1 MKIEKKLKKLGIK
14 EIRNF
19 TMEEKQ
25 IVAYNVT
32 DSLIMAFPILQDK
45 RQEIIKKIQSANMSF
60 AKIEYNLPK
69 INYLYNNQKIY
80 FDEKV
85 NINIVTA
92 SMIHEIIHFMQ
103 DIRKKKNKL
112 DRIGLCNFNELSLH
126 GLGINEGAV
135 QYISAKALSNSVQRI
150 NKNEIILKTISP
162 DYYPILTNLIEQI
175 VILIGEDDLV
185 KSIILN
191 EEEFVDLFFNTYE
204 ENSKIII
211 NFFDEIINYE
221 NHSIKENQIDKIKNI
236 YIQTQDLIMRTFF
249 DKQFKLLET
258 EDDIHNLSNKLE
270 KYVEMT
276 GEVKINNYYY
286 NNSKNYKS
294 HFMNKLDQKLIKLHE
309 NRNKMALTI
318 VYSSKIN
325 KLLNRI
331 KTIFKPNI

>member
-1 MKIEKKLKKLGIK
+1 
-14 EIRNF
+14 
-19 TMEEKQ
+19 MEF
-25 IVAYNVT
+25 I
-32 DSLIMAFPILQDK
+32 
-45 RQEIIKKIQSANMSF
+45 
-60 AKIEYNLPK
+60 
-69 INYLYNNQKIY
+69 
-80 FDEKV
+80 
-85 NINIVTA
+85 
-92 SMIHEIIHFMQ
+92 